1 VKEDAMHKNQEK
13 YRKIIKSLNL
23 SKEQE
28 DFIIH
33 FIYRMMQEFVSAA
46 FGKHPVQQAKQDKK
60 NKTLNN
66 KTLMVNSNTQS
77 SFNATARNNKNKG

>member
-66 KTLMVNSNTQS
+66 KTLMVNSS
-77 SFNATARNNKNKG
+77 SQPSFKTSLNKNKD

>member
-33 FIYRMMQEFVSAA
+33 FICRMMQEFVSAA
-46 FGKHPVQQAKQDKK
+46 FGKHPVQQVKD
-60 NKTLNN
+60 NKTSN
-66 KTLMVNSNTQS
+66 KDTSMVNSS
-77 SFNATARNNKNKG
+77 SQPSFKTSLNKNKD